1 MELSS
6 FPQRFR
12 IREAQRAGE
21 LATVAGDSRIQ
32 SGGQKFDTR
41 VIAEQRIVGNKR
53 GMPWWSLVVLGVLAV
68 LFAVWWPMR
77 DYVRIRRKDC
87 CGKGCGCLFPVKPK
101 KP

>member
-1 MELSS
+1 MGLNPE
-6 FPQRFR
+6 
-12 IREAQRAGE
+12 
-21 LATVAGDSRIQ
+21 
-32 SGGQKFDTR
+32 
-41 VIAEQRIVGNKR
+41 
-53 GMPWWSLVVLGVLAV
+53 MPTWSLVVLGILAV